1 MSHLD
6 PPPPHV
12 PNGHR
17 PPAPRHD
24 QRPSNA
30 WLLIDS
36 IGSDHLDIHAVGS
49 FNTDSLDRIAC
60 RLNRLV
66 ASASHLYINFHNV
79 ADIDDTVASLFRD
92 TAMAVEA
99 AGGTLNLVGL
109 HASFYDGDTTT
120 SEETVNTHTRVP
132 NAQQGSP

>member
-1 MSHLD
+1 MSD
-6 PPPPHV
+6 TTATASKPPHV
-12 PNGHR
+12 QNGDR
-17 PPAPRHD
+17 PPAPLWD

-30 WLLIDS
+30 GLLIDA

-79 ADIDDTVASLFRD
+79 ADMDDTVASLFRD
-92 TAMAVEA
+92 TALTVEA
-99 AGGTLNLVGL
+99 AGGTVNLVGL
-109 HASFYDGDTTT
+109 HASFFDGDTTT
-120 SEETVNTHTRVP
+120 SEETVHTP
-132 NAQQGSP
+132 NQLQGTQ